1 MTKHFKREAK
11 IMLLWLLLLPVVG
24 LIAAVIAVAF
34 LANRP

>member
-11 IMLLWLLLLPVVG
+11 IMLLWLLLVPVVG